1 MSDDDEKPYTGQFSQ
16 QPRPSDTRPE
26 AKAKAAVE
34 AILIRRIM
42 ERKVQGYTHE
52 ITAEIVA
59 AVIEKLDWSE
69 ADQRARDRENDC
81 DGT

>member
-1 MSDDDEKPYTGQFSQ
+1 MT
-16 QPRPSDTRPE
+16 PE
-26 AKAKAAVE
+26 EKAKAAVE

-52 ITAEIVA
+52 IAAEIVA